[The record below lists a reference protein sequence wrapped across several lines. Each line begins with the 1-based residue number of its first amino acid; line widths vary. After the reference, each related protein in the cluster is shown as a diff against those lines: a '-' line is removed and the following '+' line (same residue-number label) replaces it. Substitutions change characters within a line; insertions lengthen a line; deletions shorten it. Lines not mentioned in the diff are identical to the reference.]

1 MEVNPNTLKLV
12 RALVKLSSVI
22 TDIDMLSEDRRYK
35 HEVKRKLNAWQE
47 WIERYTKDSM
57 QKLTQT
63 DDETLL
69 VLINMYDEFDER
81 LKADDRF
88 IAGMNIILAKGSSI
102 MRDIE
107 QMEVP
112 YDKYVGPLRMKLQE
126 LLNSKLLRAYVNEEI
141 IKQLISE
148 MNDISDKMIMGTA

>member
-1 MEVNPNTLKLV
+1 MEANPNTLKLV

-22 TDIDMLSEDRRYK
+22 TDIDILSEQPRYK
-35 HEVKRKLNAWQE
+35 HEIKRKLNAWQT

-57 QKLTQT
+57 TRLCKT

-69 VLINMYDEFDER
+69 VLINLFDEFDER

-88 IAGMNIILAKGSSI
+88 IAGINIIIAKVSSAI
-102 MRDIE
+102 RDIE

-112 YDKYVGPLRMKLQE
+112 YDQYAGPLKTKLTE
-126 LLNSKLLRAYVNEEI
+126 LVNANVLRVHVDADI

-148 MNDISDKMIMGTA
+148 MNDISDKMIMGNA